1 MDSIHAQVNSFKK
14 VDVPKVDGVD
24 NIQILADLQEHLEG
38 LIRDQQEIEERE
50 RILGFIISQFPKL
63 EIIGNNLRPYQRL
76 WILCRDSKDKVKEW
90 KKACIFKLN
99 SDTVIKERK
108 SMQREAAELKIIFS
122 KGYPIQV
129 SVLDNQI
136 IKTLNEFKKYEPIL
150 QCLLTEGFKP
160 RHWEEL
166 AYLTKIPL
174 KPPKDPEER
183 EHLTLNHYYN
193 LQLYE
198 KPKELEEIA

>member
-24 NIQILADLQEHLEG
+24 NIQILSDLQEHLEG

-50 RILGFIISQFPKL
+50 RILGFIITQFPKL

-99 SDTVIKERK
+99 SDNVIKERK
-108 SMQREAAELKIIFS
+108 NMQREAAELKIIFS
-122 KGYPIQV
+122 KGHPIQV
-129 SVLDNQI
+129 NVLDNQI
-136 IKTLNEFKKYEPIL
+136 IKTLNEFKKY
-150 QCLLTEGFKP
+150 
-160 RHWEEL
+160 
-166 AYLTKIPL
+166 
-174 KPPKDPEER
+174 
-183 EHLTLNHYYN
+183 
-193 LQLYE
+193 
-198 KPKELEEIA
+198 